1 MKNFVVGLL
10 VMGLTSPVFAQVTEF
25 PAREITAVNYK
36 YLDAVDTE
44 DTDRNVKMLEETVAM
59 YDLKN
64 SELYSDEYDEY
75 EVTFYI
81 PDGRI
86 VAAYNKDG
94 KIIRTI
100 EKFKNVKLPKAVR
113 ESVFKRFPEWTLAK
127 DVYRVTYHKDKAK
140 KVYKVVLEN
149 GDKTMRVKT
158 DEIGDFM

>member
-1 MKNFVVGLL
+1 MKKFVVGLL
-10 VMGLTSPVFAQVTEF
+10 VMGLTSPVFAQVTEL
-25 PAREITAVNYK
+25 PEIEITAVNYK